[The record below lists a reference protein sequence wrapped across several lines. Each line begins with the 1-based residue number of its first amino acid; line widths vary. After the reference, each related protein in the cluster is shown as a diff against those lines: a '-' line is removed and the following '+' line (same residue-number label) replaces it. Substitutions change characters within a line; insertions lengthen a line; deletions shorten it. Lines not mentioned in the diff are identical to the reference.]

1 METTDVSIDDS
12 TNSDENLTGTSS
24 VISSSNS
31 FPIIRFLNAPVTTVL
46 EYAGV
51 IRPRLINNEYHE
63 SESDRLIHDHEID
76 HTQARGSSDSVTS
89 SSSNGENGEVSIR
102 IIGGGD
108 EGGDGGESGEAGASV
123 GGGVGERE
131 VADSSDVDGG
141 NGGTGSGSHG
151 DSSYQQRYDMQQV
164 SRWVE
169 QILPFS
175 LLLMIVF
182 IRQHLQ
188 GFFVTIYV
196 SAFMYKSND
205 ILRKQT
211 ALKGERKFSVLAGYY
226 IVFVLQVIGVYWWYQ
241 NEDLCYPLFMVPPR
255 AIPPFWHAIFTI
267 LVNDTMVRQSAMA
280 FKLVLLMYYRNGKGH
295 NFRRQHAL
303 SFSNQRSNADPG
315 RVWAAVI
322 PCILTCSSL
331 VGSFWTALKALS
343 RKEVHYGSNATPE
356 QVIEAGDMCAIC
368 QEKMQAPILLRCK
381 HIFCEDCVSERG
393 RSPKSGGGRY
403 GDGFT
408 RRTLR
413 TSPAGPDD
421 SFSSFHQRN
430 IDMLRTMIKEHDQHA
445 KAKATPK
452 KLVYDDSEELG
463 SDSSGAKGLSKRF
476 SNGSSETSE
485 TPDRA
490 RSTSKSQRSLSRSLT
505 SSHQRRSER
514 LENRNKPKAKAR
526 MSHPDIGGKTGI
538 RRRMINHNTRYKI
551 EKSKMH

>member
-12 TNSDENLTGTSS
+12 TNSDENLASTSS
-24 VISSSNS
+24 VISTSDS
-31 FPIIRFLNAPVTTVL
+31 FPFIRFLNAPVTTVL

-63 SESDRLIHDHEID
+63 SESDSLIHDHAD
-76 HTQARGSSDSVTS
+76 DARNLNDSGTAEAP
-89 SSSNGENGEVSIR
+89 SSNGENGEVSIR
-102 IIGGGD
+102 IIG
-108 EGGDGGESGEAGASV
+108 EGGEGGEAGASV
-123 GGGVGERE
+123 GGGGGERE
-131 VADSSDVDGG
+131 VADTSDVDGG
-141 NGGTGSGSHG
+141 NGGSGNGSGNHG

-295 NFRRQHAL
+295 NFRRQGQMLTLVEYGLLLYRAFL
-303 SFSNQRSNADPG
+303 PAP
-315 RVWAAVI
+315 VWYRFF
-322 PCILTCSSL
+322 LNKEYGSLFSSL
-331 VGSFWTALKALS
+331 TTGLYLTFKLTSVVEKVGSLWTALKALS

-368 QEKMQAPILLRCK
+368 QEKMQAPVLLRCK
-381 HIFCEDCVSERG
+381 HIFCEDCVSEWFERERTCPLCRAVVKPAEL
-393 RSPKSGGGRY
+393 RSF
-403 GDGFT
+403 GDG
-408 RRTLR
+408 
-413 TSPAGPDD
+413 
-421 SFSSFHQRN
+421 
-430 IDMLRTMIKEHDQHA
+430 
-445 KAKATPK
+445 
-452 KLVYDDSEELG
+452 
-463 SDSSGAKGLSKRF
+463 
-476 SNGSSETSE
+476 
-485 TPDRA
+485 
-490 RSTSKSQRSLSRSLT
+490 STSLICQLF
-505 SSHQRRSER
+505 
-514 LENRNKPKAKAR
+514 
-526 MSHPDIGGKTGI
+526 
-538 RRRMINHNTRYKI
+538 
-551 EKSKMH
+551 